1 MNITNE
7 ELQYLY
13 DHSPNKS
20 HLLRALHI
28 RENQNGLDI
37 DFDLLLYLS
46 RIGIK
51 TREQISGEFIRK
63 HYKEVQEKEYY
74 QNPKHCKRCG
84 KVIPFERRKNSTN
97 TCSSKCANIL
107 GNSRV
112 MTDEIK
118 KKISE
123 GCRSHLASNGYILNP
138 KNNRYTKKAIIN
150 DASELG
156 KVIVHKNKA
165 NKSFTY
171 VYDLNKYSSIFDLI
185 KEGKILNI
193 DNYDVKPAFVKLS
206 SLKIRVCKACGKEY
220 YGRIASNGKIS
231 DGKTCCEKCHH
242 DLFSNIAKEIRAK
255 EIAAGTFKGWM
266 SRNVISY
273 AEKFW
278 IKVLDNNNISYVR
291 EYKLSNPNSSQYYF
305 LDFYIEIGDRKID
318 LEIDGK
324 QHLLP
329 ERIEHDRIRDEYVKS
344 VGIEV
349 YRIPWN
355 KMISEKGCQLMKEK
369 IDKFLEY
376 IK

>member
-1 MNITNE
+1 MNKTKE

-13 DHSPNKS
+13 DHSPKKS
-20 HLLRALHI
+20 HILRALGI
-28 RENQNGLDI
+28 RENQNGINI
-37 DFDLLLYLS
+37 DNELLCYLS
-46 RIGIK
+46 EIGIK
-51 TREQISGEFIRK
+51 NREQISGEFIRK

-84 KVIPFERRKNSTN
+84 KVIPFERRNNSSD
-97 TCSSKCANIL
+97 TCSPKCANIL

-112 MTDEIK
+112 MTDEVK

-123 GCRSHLASNGYILNP
+123 GCRNHLASNGYILNP

-150 DASELG
+150 DAPGLK
-156 KVIVHKNKA
+156 KVV
-165 NKSFTY
+165 
-171 VYDLNKYSSIFDLI
+171 VYDNRTNKTLIYDLSKYSSIFDLI

-206 SLKIRVCKACGKEY
+206 SLKPRICKSCGKEY

-231 DGKTCCEKCHH
+231 YGKTCCEKCHYE
-242 DLFSNIAKEIRAK
+242 LASKISKELIAKQ
-255 EIAAGTFKGWM
+255 IAEGTFKGWM

-278 IKVLDNNNISYVR
+278 IKVLDNNNIPYIK
-291 EYKLSNPNSSQYYF
+291 EYKLPNPNSSQYYF

-355 KMISEKGCQLMKEK
+355 RMVSEKGCQLMKEK